1 MPLDSKKGQLS
12 FEGLLTRAK
21 DYKQKYQEPA
31 PDVNKEVYGYPPRRY
46 NEKQVRNDGDNAA
59 QREMRDVEAGNANEP
74 NGDENGDMILQDA
87 DELEGGLGEH
97 AFHHPALY
105 REQVRTF
112 KYALVQIADIALLLT
127 ADYLAAS

>member
-46 NEKQVRNDGDNAA
+46 NAA